1 MDISGENCTIFNT
14 LEEESFV
21 FCRDFSCY
29 GGGFSVSEVFSPNV
43 SELSQPPKIAEMV
56 FHSFSIIYFH
66 LVKYLHP
73 NRVIEMDV
81 PADIIENLEPFTD
94 ATWTCSPPTPVRLTG
109 VGNYMT
115 ALRRLK
121 ALQRHIRSALAR
133 LETRRW
139 NGQLDKF

>member
-29 GGGFSVSEVFSPNV
+29 GSGFAVSDVFSPNV
-43 SELSQPPKIAEMV
+43 SELSQPPKIAKMV

-81 PADIIENLEPFTD
+81 PADIIENLEPFAD
-94 ATWTCSPPTPVRLTG
+94 
-109 VGNYMT
+109 T
-115 ALRRLK
+115 ALDMITVAADPFDGR
-121 ALQRHIRSALAR
+121 
-133 LETRRW
+133 
-139 NGQLDKF
+139 